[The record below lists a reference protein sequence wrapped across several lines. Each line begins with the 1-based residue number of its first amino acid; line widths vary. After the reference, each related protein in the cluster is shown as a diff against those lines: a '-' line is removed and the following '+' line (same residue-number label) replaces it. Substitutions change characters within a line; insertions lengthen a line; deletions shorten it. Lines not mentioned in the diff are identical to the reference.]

1 MGFLKGCLNMKNE
14 KQIKLIEDD
23 ISAANSILSKNK
35 SYEEIEEFLC
45 DLEDKYR
52 DYNIHVSSNCTI
64 DLDTGKTNYE
74 GYPKE
79 LKRFINKLR
88 VFVAKLQDEDS
99 NATAINP
106 SNSVTI
112 HNDNTN
118 TANANITQN
127 ISIKDTMEKID
138 QIPDEILAKNLKYE
152 LKGMLGEL
160 EDCKNNQEK
169 KSKLMEVVKWL
180 GDKAVDVTIACLP
193 YLSQIKF

>member
-1 MGFLKGCLNMKNE
+1 MKNE

-52 DYNIHVSSNCTI
+52 DYNIHVSSNYII
-64 DLDTGKTNYE
+64 DLDTGKTIYE

-79 LKRFINKLR
+79 LKCFINKLR
-88 VFVAKLQDEDS
+88 VLVAKLQDEDNNAATNHS
-99 NATAINP
+99 NLVN
-106 SNSVTI
+106 I

-127 ISIKDTMEKID
+127 ISIKSTMEKID
-138 QIPDEILAKNLKYE
+138 QIPDEILAENLKDE
-152 LKGMLGEL
+152 LKGLLSEL
-160 EDCKNNQEK
+160 ENCKDNQEK
-169 KSKLMEVVKWL
+169 KSKLMGVVKWL
-180 GDKAVDVTIACLP
+180 GDKTADAFIACLP
-193 YLSQIKF
+193 YFAGLSL

>member
-1 MGFLKGCLNMKNE
+1 MKNE

-35 SYEEIEEFLC
+35 SYQEIEEFLC

-52 DYNIHVSSNCTI
+52 DYNIHISSDYII
-64 DLDTGKTNYE
+64 DLDTGKTIHE

-88 VFVAKLQDEDS
+88 VLVTKLQDEDS
-99 NATAINP
+99 KVTAINP
-106 SNSVTI
+106 SI

-127 ISIKDTMEKID
+127 ISIKNTMEKID

-152 LKGMLGEL
+152 LKGVLGEL

-180 GDKAVDVTIACLP
+180 GDKTADAFIACLP
-193 YLSQIKF
+193 YFIGLGL